1 MGSNLLTVGSTVS
14 CTHEGQAQPLTFN
27 PRVQAA
33 GLGLAFVG
41 TTHEGQAVVT
51 QADFYTVAACTL
63 ASSGGAPPCVK
74 AQWVTAATRVRAG
87 GQPVLLQSNQALCES
102 NGTPLKVISTQ
113 TRVSGV

>member
-33 GLGLAFVG
+33 G
-41 TTHEGQAVVT
+41 QAVVT

-74 AQWVTAATRVRAG
+74 AQWAATRVRAG